1 MLELLPNVGK
11 AAVARKPRKR
21 VKKTLQCPSDTSRPC
36 GSSCWQQTRHTLG
49 VQRVLWGRHRGL
61 GVVGT
66 TPESSWQGRSPASWH
81 SAAQHVVAFS
91 SARELLFGSQPVQN
105 GQTGQC
111 SALSRT
117 RTELPG
123 GGSARHPWEMQPEG
137 ANKKIRTYH
146 STSKYTVFLQSTLP
160 IRV

>member
-1 MLELLPNVGK
+1 MSEKNT
-11 AAVARKPRKR
+11 AVSIRH
-21 VKKTLQCPSDTSRPC
+21 
-36 GSSCWQQTRHTLG
+36 QQT
-49 VQRVLWGRHRGL
+49 QRQLVLAANQAHFGGAAHPAGMAPGAWGCGDNPRAL
-61 GVVGT
+61 VAEQV
-66 TPESSWQGRSPASWH
+66 SSELAQH
-81 SAAQHVVAFS
+81 STAQHVVVFS
-91 SARELLFGSQPVQN
+91 SARELLFGSQTVQN

-123 GGSARHPWEMQPEG
+123 GGSARHPREMQPEG